1 MGYTK
6 TPLRI
11 AVQVELNRAHGRA
24 LIEGIGNYALA
35 RTEWRLEAVEPQA
48 LTNLAAMRRFDG
60 FIVRVMD
67 DRTASA
73 LLRTG
78 RPVVDTYGRDDSGSI
93 PFIRLDDAAIA
104 ALAAQ
109 CFAEHRHRRCA
120 YCGFPGLRFSEA
132 RGAAFAAAVAK
143 SGGECRAYGGG
154 APLRETEVRRERMDA
169 APDAPS
175 LRSWVESLPKPI
187 AVFCCNDLR
196 AYHLL
201 CACADAGVNV
211 PRDVAVLGADNDKVL
226 CNFAN
231 PPLSSIETNP
241 SEIGWKAAGILDGM
255 LSSPSAAPPPAT
267 LHRPRAVVERIST
280 DSYQVKTPWLSDALV
295 TVRRYLGRGLNATEL
310 CRSLGLSHTTVNKA
324 FNAELG
330 MSVQQYIIM
339 RRLER
344 ACRMLRE
351 TSLTA
356 AAISEECGYP
366 SAQYFAHTFSA
377 HFGTTPDKWRKAGG
391 AGGSSGH

>member
-1 MGYTK
+1 M
-6 TPLRI
+6 
-11 AVQVELNRAHGRA
+11 
-24 LIEGIGNYALA
+24 
-35 RTEWRLEAVEPQA
+35 LE
-48 LTNLAAMRRFDG
+48 
-60 FIVRVMD
+60 
-67 DRTASA
+67 
-73 LLRTG
+73 
-78 RPVVDTYGRDDSGSI
+78 
-93 PFIRLDDAAIA
+93 
-104 ALAAQ
+104 
-109 CFAEHRHRRCA
+109 
-120 YCGFPGLRFSEA
+120 
-132 RGAAFAAAVAK
+132 
-143 SGGECRAYGGG
+143 
-154 APLRETEVRRERMDA
+154 
-169 APDAPS
+169 
-175 LRSWVESLPKPI
+175 
-187 AVFCCNDLR
+187 
-196 AYHLL
+196 
-201 CACADAGVNV
+201 
-211 PRDVAVLGADNDKVL
+211 
-226 CNFAN
+226 
-231 PPLSSIETNP
+231 
-241 SEIGWKAAGILDGM
+241 GM

-339 RRLER
+339 QRLER

-377 HFGTTPDKWRKAGG
+377 HFGTTPDKWRRAGG